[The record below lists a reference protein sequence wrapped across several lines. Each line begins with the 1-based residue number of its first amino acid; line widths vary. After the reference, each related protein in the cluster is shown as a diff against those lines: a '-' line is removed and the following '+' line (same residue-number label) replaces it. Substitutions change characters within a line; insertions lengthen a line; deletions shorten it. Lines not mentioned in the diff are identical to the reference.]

1 MKTKEKMLKSKIG
14 EEYKNFLEE
23 KLFLLEFRL
32 RRNTKIVKEQI
43 MVVLSYILNEK
54 PTLPLTGDL
63 IPKGVKSTINVGGD
77 YNSVW
82 KHIHNT
88 RKELYFK

>member
-63 IPKGVKSTINVGGD
+63 IPKGVKSTINVDGD

-82 KHIHNT
+82 EHIHNT